1 MLDVRTEDPAIYEQ
15 GGQAPRPRDQRLIR

>member
-15 GGQAPRPRDQRLIR
+15 GGQAPRPRDQRL